1 MITVLFNS
9 KEEFDFRMEDN
20 SNKKSHWR
28 ILALVCAVTLNF
40 FVYHG
45 AMLAA
50 GALPHYSLALPPD
63 HQIPLI
69 PWTITIYFGCYL
81 FWCVNYIIGIRQEK
95 EEALRFICADA
106 LSKLVCGV
114 FFLLLPT
121 TIDRPE
127 ITGTDVFSQL
137 MRLLYQLDQPVNL
150 FPSIHCLVSWLCWI
164 GVRKNN
170 HVPRFYQWFSLIT
183 AILICISTLTT
194 RQHVL
199 VDVVGGIVLAEFSY
213 YLSGF
218 HRIRSIYARIIN
230 FTNKGHLKSTI

>member
-1 MITVLFNS
+1 
-9 KEEFDFRMEDN
+9 MEDN

-45 AMLAA
+45 SMLAA

-95 EEALRFICADA
+95 EKALRFICADA

-150 FPSIHCLVSWLCWI
+150 FPSIHCLVSWLCYI
-164 GVRKNN
+164 GIRDCRNISGRYR
-170 HVPRFYQWFSLIT
+170 RFSCVMAVLV
-183 AILICISTLTT
+183 CISTLTT
-194 RQHVL
+194 KQHVI
-199 VDVVGGIVLAEFSY
+199 VDAAGGIFLAELCLRLGRSRVVY
-213 YLSGF
+213 RTYEKLTD
-218 HRIRSIYARIIN
+218 RINGMIFGDRGEDDHAEQKESAV
-230 FTNKGHLKSTI
+230 